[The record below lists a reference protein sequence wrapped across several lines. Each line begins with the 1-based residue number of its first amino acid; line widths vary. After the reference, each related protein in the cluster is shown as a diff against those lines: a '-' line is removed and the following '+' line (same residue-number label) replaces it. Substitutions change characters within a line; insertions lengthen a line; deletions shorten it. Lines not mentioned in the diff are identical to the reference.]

1 MFKKGDT
8 VKLIRHEKS
17 YEVLVT
23 GCKSARG
30 NFAGVIVRSDYS
42 SDQYHGELSVGSYD
56 NDYNVSEF
64 QLVG

>member
-30 NFAGVIVRSDYS
+30 NFAGVIVRSEYDESEFYGS
-42 SDQYHGELSVGSYD
+42 LTVGSYD
-56 NDYNVSEF
+56 NDFNISEF